1 MSPRERLFAVTSPT
15 AVSRE
20 TTLKPVMAVPNKP
33 IRSTT
38 EAIACAEVPL
48 GDSAPTAVPGVDH
61 RQLDDHPRRFQVGV
75 GGLGK
80 LKPGFFLLTLRR
92 TAHVHHRIR

>member
-20 TTLKPVMAVPNKP
+20 ATLKPVMAVPNKP

-48 GDSAPTAVPGVDH
+48 GDSAPQRYRASTTGSSTTIPAVFRSV
-61 RQLDDHPRRFQVGV
+61 
-75 GGLGK
+75 
-80 LKPGFFLLTLRR
+80 
-92 TAHVHHRIR
+92 